1 MVNKAAIARNLR
13 ELDSRY
19 RRKFRN
25 PRDPLYYSKLAL
37 LELCGWIEDTMDK
50 IVMDCARKHLVDAAN
65 LAHVE
70 TRIIRR
76 TYGFDY
82 EDNFRAMLMRVV
94 GLVKLEDLE
103 GMFDP
108 TKFHLM
114 KSSLGTLKQQ
124 RDQEAHSYIDSVT
137 QTLIAP
143 PVIIN
148 SHFPRVYDGL
158 KDVERC
164 VRRLKI

>member
-1 MVNKAAIARNLR
+1 
-13 ELDSRY
+13 
-19 RRKFRN
+19 
-25 PRDPLYYSKLAL
+25 
-37 LELCGWIEDTMDK
+37 
-50 IVMDCARKHLVDAAN
+50 
-65 LAHVE
+65 
-70 TRIIRR
+70 
-76 TYGFDY
+76 
-82 EDNFRAMLMRVV
+82 ML
-94 GLVKLEDLE
+94 
-103 GMFDP
+103 
-108 TKFHLM
+108 
-114 KSSLGTLKQQ
+114 Q